1 MAKNNT
7 QESQSI
13 NQIGSGT
20 SFKGEIVSNG
30 DFRIDGGLNGSIESK
45 GKIVIGQS
53 GKVEGEVSCQNAVV
67 SGQVKAT
74 MRVSELLELKASA
87 NLSGEVYTNK
97 LAIEPGARFTGSCNM
112 TDQTGAKAKPASHPT
127 NYERAKEKSS

>member
-1 MAKNNT
+1 MAKNNI

-112 TDQTGAKAKPASHPT
+112 TDQTGAKAKPVSHPT